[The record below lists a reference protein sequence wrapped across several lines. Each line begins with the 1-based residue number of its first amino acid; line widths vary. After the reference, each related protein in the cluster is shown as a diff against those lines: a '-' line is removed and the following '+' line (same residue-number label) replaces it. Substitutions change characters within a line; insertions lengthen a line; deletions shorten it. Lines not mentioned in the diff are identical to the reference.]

1 MPAAIKAVVSL
12 RLLVVV
18 DPYVL
23 RQYKSDAMGELKF
36 NRLGIRSVK
45 RGIDPV
51 QFLVYRSQYT
61 PTYQTANKDG
71 LATTDSI
78 EPELLAL
85 SDIGAR
91 LISLSP
97 HTILAIVQTAI
108 VIVS

>member
-18 DPYVL
+18 DPYIL
-23 RQYKSDAMGELKF
+23 RQYKSDAMGGLKF

-61 PTYQTANKDG
+61 PTY
-71 LATTDSI
+71 
-78 EPELLAL
+78 
-85 SDIGAR
+85 
-91 LISLSP
+91 
-97 HTILAIVQTAI
+97 
-108 VIVS
+108 